1 MLELPSLLCTTPSP
15 SQTKTQGPQND
26 QRCSSSLTPNT
37 VFFQFSPQPSAIRV
51 AIGDLVSFP
60 PYGPPVRY
68 AAHFATSFIS
78 LDSLSL
84 DEIIELI
91 IYELDDP
98 TALTLT
104 SKRFL
109 RVSQDPYV
117 RAHYF
122 LTRYG
127 HMDAMFWALGRG
139 KLLNEKVI
147 DVRFSHT
154 RMLF

>member
-1 MLELPSLLCTTPSP
+1 M
-15 SQTKTQGPQND
+15 
-26 QRCSSSLTPNT
+26 
-37 VFFQFSPQPSAIRV
+37 
-51 AIGDLVSFP
+51 
-60 PYGPPVRY
+60 RY

-78 LDSLSL
+78 SDSLSL

-147 DVRFSHT
+147 DVRFLHT